1 MTSAEQISELL
12 LRWDDLREQGRC
24 ISAEELCQECP
35 DLVVDVRRQIQ
46 ALEAMYQIPN
56 GVNRNG
62 ETVAGEPAATAAV
75 TQLPQVAGYEM
86 LGVLGCGGM
95 GMVYKA
101 RHIQLKRLVALKM
114 ILGGAHAGPDELARL
129 RNEAEAIARL
139 HHPNI
144 VQIYEVGEHAGLP
157 FLALEFVDGGSLSQ
171 ALASGQ
177 WVVADRDAALHAAQL
192 VETLARAMHAAHQQ
206 GIIHR
211 DLKPANVLLASGGPV
226 ASGGR
231 EPPEGSPSSGGSHPS
246 LAQCT
251 PKITDFG
258 LAKRLDAQVG
268 LTQTGAVVG
277 TPSYMAPEQAE
288 GMVHAVGPQ
297 TDVFALGAILYE
309 LLTGRPPFQ
318 GATLLDT
325 LEQVRSQE
333 PRPPS
338 SFQSNLPRDLD
349 TICLKC
355 LEKEP
360 RRRYT
365 TALEL
370 AEDLRR
376 YLHGELIHARAFTL
390 MDRVARTLN
399 RDQHV
404 VQFYALANLLLCL
417 APVPFLTHSLSFL
430 LVRHGWP
437 HVTALWVTLS
447 TVIPVLA
454 VFLWVGF
461 SRHLYPSGSSM
472 RDFWSIRIGHAA
484 GLVLLPFLCYLLA
497 TPERPWEPLTTYP
510 LWALVS
516 GVTIFGMGSSFWG
529 RLYLI
534 GLMLFVLAFVMT
546 LQLEWGILEFG
557 AAWSAIFT
565 SIALH
570 LRRIGT
576 ERRQRTMEET
586 ASAAF

>member
-12 LRWDDLREQGRC
+12 LRWDDLREQGQHV
-24 ISAEELCQECP
+24 SAEELCRDCP
-35 DLVVDVRRQIQ
+35 DLAEEVRRQIQ
-46 ALEAMYQIPN
+46 ALEAMYQVPN
-56 GVNRNG
+56 GVDRNG
-62 ETVAGEPAATAAV
+62 ETAAGEPAVIAAD
-75 TQLPQVAGYEM
+75 TPLPPVAGYEM

-101 RHIQLKRLVALKM
+101 RHIQLKRLVAVKM

-144 VQIYEVGEHAGLP
+144 VQIYEVGDHAGLP
-157 FLALEFVDGGSLSQ
+157 FLALEFVDGGSLAQ

-177 WVVADRDAALHAAQL
+177 WTVAGPDATLRAAQL

-211 DLKPANVLLASGGPV
+211 DLKPANILLAVVSCQLSV
-226 ASGGR
+226 VSQDDEAS
-231 EPPEGSPSSGGSHPS
+231 SSLTTDSWQ
-246 LAQCT
+246 LTTA

-288 GMVHAVGPQ
+288 GKVHAVGPQ
-297 TDVFALGAILYE
+297 TDVYALGAILYE

-338 SFQSNLPRDLD
+338 SLKPNLPRDLD

-360 RRRYT
+360 RRRYAS
-365 TALEL
+365 ALEL
-370 AEDLRR
+370 AEDLGR

-404 VQFYALANLLLCL
+404 VQFHALANLLLCM
-417 APVPFLTHSLSFL
+417 APVPLLTHSLSFL

-437 HVTALWVTLS
+437 HVTALWMTLA
-447 TVIPVLA
+447 TVVPVLTL
-454 VFLWVGF
+454 FLWASF
-461 SRHLYPSGSSM
+461 SRKLFPSGPSM
-472 RDFWSIRIGHAA
+472 RDFWSVRIGHLA

-510 LWALVS
+510 LWALIS

-534 GLMLFVLAFVMT
+534 GLILFVLAFVMT

-557 AAWSAIFT
+557 VAMSAIFT

-576 ERRQRTMEET
+576 ERRQKTMEET
-586 ASAAF
+586 ASARF